1 MKKSLLFMAA
11 LTCAAPG
18 FAQTLTKLVA
28 TNRQLPVLNQKMEAQ
43 RVDQAAPA
51 VRRSVTNGVYYSRPT
66 GAFYRAWAPQGNGTL
81 FTTLYT
87 PLTKKVTFHA
97 TPATASWKQ
106 GGSALN
112 VTGNLQY
119 SPTFGW
125 TEWTPTLV
133 NNADSFSVGMNNL
146 YAMGVARGDSRFSS
160 YSAYASY
167 LNWGMTGTD
176 SIQYM
181 YASDDHAGFVSNG
194 SLYSNTQVWGALST
208 DYMYG
213 TGTVTEDDETGD
225 FTCVAVSQ
233 IYGTTAAPL
242 YVVSVP
248 VAGATFSTN
257 GPIPAGKQLTAYIT
271 GVKTNSNGRKVYDDE
286 DVLDTL
292 YASSSDTV
300 DFKQKYTV
308 NKKVRYEGSVIF
320 SKKTI
325 DEFGNETNAPFVIP
339 EGKEFAIVV
348 TGFNQDGVDFGIDAM
363 NMPSEDSTAVAN
375 FEVTN
380 GTSAYSH
387 YYPSCTAKIGIYG
400 MYDGVLSNQ
409 KDIYNFQTPSLDYNV
424 VKISDDG
431 ATNLTYGASASGFTN
446 GGNGVDGVVVATSMA
461 FFDENG
467 TANYDIEDLPDWVTK
482 VNVETVSSNAH
493 LYLLSFTANALPS
506 GTTGRIAKIHLTKA
520 DRGVVASDDNVIELV
535 QGDAATGINT
545 VESNAA
551 AKTHTAIF
559 NLAGHQVNKDYKG
572 VVIED
577 GVKRIN
583 K

>member
-18 FAQTLTKLVA
+18 FAQTLTKPVV
-28 TNRQLPVLNQKMEAQ
+28 TNRQLPVLNQRMEAQ

-66 GAFYRAWAPQGNGTL
+66 GAFYRAWTPQGSGTL

-106 GGSALN
+106 GGNALN

-160 YSAYASY
+160 YSGYASY
-167 LNWGMTGTD
+167 LNWGMIGTD
-176 SIQYM
+176 SLQYM
-181 YASDDHAGFVSNG
+181 YASDDHAGYLSNG
-194 SLYSNTQVWGALST
+194 SLYTNTQVWGALST

-213 TGTVTEDDETGD
+213 TGTITEKNETGD

-248 VAGATFSTN
+248 VAGTTFSTN

-271 GVKTNSNGRKVYDDE
+271 GVKTNSNGRKVFDDE

-300 DFKQKYTV
+300 DFKQTYTV
-308 NKKVRYEGSVIF
+308 NNKVRYEGSVIF

-339 EGKEFAIVV
+339 EGKEFAVVV

-363 NMPSEDSTAVAN
+363 VKPSEDSTAVAN

-387 YYPSCTAKIGIYG
+387 YYRSCAAKIGIYG
-400 MYDGVLSNQ
+400 MYDGVLTNQ

-431 ATNLTYGASASGFTN
+431 ATNLTYGASASGFGN

-467 TANYDIEDLPDWVTK
+467 TANYEIEDLPDWVTK
-482 VNVETVSSNAH
+482 VNVEQVSADAR
-493 LYLLSFTANALPS
+493 LYLLSFTASALPS
-506 GTTGRIAKIHLTKA
+506 GTTGRVAKVHLTKA

-559 NLAGHQVNKDYKG
+559 NLAGQQVNKDYKG

>member
-18 FAQTLTKLVA
+18 FAQTLTKPVA

-66 GAFYRAWAPQGNGTL
+66 GAFYRAWAPQGNGTI

-194 SLYSNTQVWGALST
+194 SLYTNTQVRCALST

-213 TGTVTEDDETGD
+213 TGKVTEDDDTGD
-225 FTCVAVSQ
+225 F
-233 IYGTTAAPL
+233 
-242 YVVSVP
+242 
-248 VAGATFSTN
+248 N
-257 GPIPAGKQLTAYIT
+257 
-271 GVKTNSNGRKVYDDE
+271 
-286 DVLDTL
+286 
-292 YASSSDTV
+292 
-300 DFKQKYTV
+300 
-308 NKKVRYEGSVIF
+308 
-320 SKKTI
+320 
-325 DEFGNETNAPFVIP
+325 
-339 EGKEFAIVV
+339 
-348 TGFNQDGVDFGIDAM
+348 
-363 NMPSEDSTAVAN
+363 
-375 FEVTN
+375 
-380 GTSAYSH
+380 
-387 YYPSCTAKIGIYG
+387 
-400 MYDGVLSNQ
+400 
-409 KDIYNFQTPSLDYNV
+409 
-424 VKISDDG
+424 
-431 ATNLTYGASASGFTN
+431 
-446 GGNGVDGVVVATSMA
+446 
-461 FFDENG
+461 
-467 TANYDIEDLPDWVTK
+467 
-482 VNVETVSSNAH
+482 
-493 LYLLSFTANALPS
+493 
-506 GTTGRIAKIHLTKA
+506 
-520 DRGVVASDDNVIELV
+520 
-535 QGDAATGINT
+535 
-545 VESNAA
+545 
-551 AKTHTAIF
+551 
-559 NLAGHQVNKDYKG
+559 
-572 VVIED
+572 
-577 GVKRIN
+577 
-583 K
+583 

>member
-1 MKKSLLFMAA
+1 MAA

-18 FAQTLTKLVA
+18 FAQTLTKPVA
-28 TNRQLPVLNQKMEAQ
+28 TNRHLPVLDQKMEAQ

-66 GAFYRAWAPQGNGTL
+66 GAFYGAFSPKGDGTIL
-81 FTTLYT
+81 TTLYT

-106 GGSALN
+106 GGTALN
-112 VTGNLQY
+112 VTGDLQY

-133 NNADSFSVGMNNL
+133 NNADSFSVGMDNF
-146 YAMGVARGDSRFSS
+146 YAMGVARGDSRFSR
-160 YSAYASY
+160 YSSISHY
-167 LNWGMTGTD
+167 LNWGLIGTD
-176 SIQYM
+176 SLQYM
-181 YASDDHAGFVSNG
+181 YASDDHAGIVEEG
-194 SLYSNTQVWGALST
+194 SLYLNTMSRSSSFST
-208 DYMYG
+208 TYLYG
-213 TGTVTEDDETGD
+213 TGTTEIENEGT
-225 FTCVAVSQ
+225 FTSVAATQ

-242 YVVSVP
+242 YIVSVP
-248 VAGATFSTN
+248 VTGRTYTAN
-257 GPIPAGKQLTAYIT
+257 GPIPAGKQLTAYVT
-271 GVKTNSNGRKVYDDE
+271 GVTTNSKGNKVANEE
-286 DVLDTL
+286 DILDTL
-292 YASSSDTV
+292 YASSSDTI
-300 DFKQKYTV
+300 DFKQSRTYPDDTKPSYF
-308 NKKVRYEGSVIF
+308 GSIVF
-320 SKKTI
+320 SKKTT
-325 DEFGNETNAPFVIP
+325 DEFGNETSAPFVIP
-339 EGKEFAIVV
+339 EGKEFAIIV
-348 TGFNQDGVDFGIDAM
+348 TGFNQDGVDFGIEAM
-363 NMPSEDSTAVAN
+363 QKPSEDSTQVATCI
-375 FEVTN
+375 VTN
-380 GTSAYSH
+380 GTTSYSFH
-387 YYPSCTAKIGIYG
+387 YPDLVAKIGLYG
-400 MYDGVLSNQ
+400 MYDGVLTNQ

-482 VNVETVSSNAH
+482 VNVETVSSNAR

-506 GTTGRIAKIHLTKA
+506 GTTGRVAKVHLTKA

-535 QGDAATGINT
+535 QGDAATGINA

-559 NLAGHQVNKDYKG
+559 NLAGQQVNKDYKG